1 MSYLDSLVDAR
12 GQKKLLSIDGG
23 GIRGLIAIEFLSR
36 IETLLRVQLGNKDL
50 VLAQY
55 FDYVAGTST
64 GAIIATLIALGF
76 STAQIRSFYLAGAR
90 TMFEPANI
98 FQKWARKSKGVPAV
112 IFSAIGLLR
121 STAIFTQK
129 ELEREIKSIVGADT
143 TFGTDKI
150 KTLLMIVTY
159 NVSTDS
165 PWPLSNNP
173 RAKYNH
179 RTAPDGKSQS
189 SNLDLPLWQLVRA
202 STAAPVFFPPEK
214 IELPDVPKPFIFQ
227 DGGITVYNNPAFQLF
242 LMATLPPYKLEWT
255 TGERDMLLVSVGTGL
270 CESANLNLQLKQM
283 NVFYAVA
290 ATPGSLMRGATTEQD
305 LLCRVFGRVRG
316 DARVPILDSEIGSL
330 VDNTVPVAEKLF
342 TYVRYNVELS
352 RAGLDALGLHDIDP
366 KAVQPLD
373 GVKHVDELLRVGETA
388 AERNVQAEDFEGF
401 LSARTLPATA

>member
-1 MSYLDSLVDAR
+1 MSYLDALIDAR
-12 GQKKLLSIDGG
+12 APKKLLSIDGG

-36 IETLLRVQLGNKDL
+36 IETLLRVKLGDKDL

-76 STAQIRSFYLAGAR
+76 STAQIRSFYLTGSK
-90 TMFEPANI
+90 TMFEPANT

-129 ELEREIKSIVGADT
+129 ELEREIKSIIGAQT
-143 TFGTDKI
+143 TFGTEKI

-173 RAKYNH
+173 RAKYN
-179 RTAPDGKSQS
+179 RRLSSEGEPQS

-214 IELPDVPKPFIFQ
+214 IELPGVPKPFVFQ

-242 LMATLPPYKLEWT
+242 LMATLPPYNLEWPQ
-255 TGERDMLLVSVGTGL
+255 GDRNILLVSVGTGL
-270 CESANLNLQLKQM
+270 CESSNLNLQPHQM
-283 NVFYAVA
+283 NVFYTVQ
-290 ATPGSLMRGATTEQD
+290 ATPGTLIRGATTEQD
-305 LLCRVFGRVRG
+305 TLCRVFGRVRG
-316 DARVPILDSEIGSL
+316 DTRVPILDSEIGSL

-342 TYVRYNVELS
+342 SYVRYNVELS
-352 RAGLDALGLHDIDP
+352 KTGLDALGLHDIDP

-373 GVKHVDELLRVGETA
+373 GVKHVGELLRVGESA
-388 AERNVQAEDFEGF
+388 AERNVQLEDFEGF
-401 LSARTLPATA
+401 LSARAP